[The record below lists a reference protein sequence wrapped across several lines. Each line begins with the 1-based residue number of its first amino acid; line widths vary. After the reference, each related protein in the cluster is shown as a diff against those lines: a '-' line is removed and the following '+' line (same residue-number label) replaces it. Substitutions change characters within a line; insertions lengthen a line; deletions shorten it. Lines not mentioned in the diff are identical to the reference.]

1 LSSTVS
7 AVLTHRCCTLLYVC
21 AICALQDFLRW
32 FEVFNFNI
40 GWSVSFGC
48 ILNIDFYDKLLI
60 ATLTPIA
67 VALILLFTY
76 TVTFHKLANLTIS
89 AVSHRTAIQV
99 LSEQRARLLSRHQTA
114 FLVMTFLVY
123 STVSTT
129 VFQTFACDTIEGTGA
144 SYLRADYSI
153 TCGTHKHIL
162 YRLYAAFM
170 ILVYPIG
177 IPAIYAYLLWS
188 RKALLTATARNGSQ
202 TYIERRREH
211 IVLNATEFLWR
222 IYRPEMYYWE
232 LVECARR
239 ILLTGGLVFI
249 FPNTATQAA
258 VACLIAGCSLALVL
272 HFRPYD
278 DKYDHMVYIT
288 GCVIIFLS
296 MFLALLTKA
305 NVSGGEIRT
314 QRVYGVLLIGMN
326 VAIVM
331 VAIVQIATA
340 GRQTLSNSIHSTT
353 SKGRGNGNSSNSYY
367 DNDDD
372 STYVDGYALPADAAT
387 AATRTTTTTAAAPVS
402 TVRQPCDD
410 SVVFLKPKDNKTAAR
425 TVLHQQQQSAV

>member
-1 LSSTVS
+1 MSSLI
-7 AVLTHRCCTLLYVC
+7 ANIYMCAC
-21 AICALQDFLRW
+21 AIYALQDFLSW
-32 FEVFNFNI
+32 FDVFNFSI
-40 GWSVSFGC
+40 GWSLSFGC
-48 ILNIDFYDKLLI
+48 MLDIDFYNKLLI

-67 VALILLFTY
+67 VALMLLFTY
-76 TVTFHKLANLTIS
+76 SVTSHSAKLDNDLS
-89 AVSHRTAIQV
+89 ASVSHRAALQM
-99 LSEQRARLLSRHQTA
+99 LSEQRARLLSKHQTA
-114 FLVMTFLVY
+114 FLVMTFLIY

-129 VFQTFACDTIEGTGA
+129 VFQTFACDAIEGTRT
-144 SYLRADYSI
+144 SYLRADYSAECN
-153 TCGTHKHIL
+153 TYEHML

-177 IPAIYAYLLWS
+177 IPAVYAYLLWS
-188 RKALLTATARNGSQ
+188 RKALLKATARNGSQ

-211 IVLNATEFLWR
+211 IHLNATEFLTKL
-222 IYRPEMYYWE
+222 YRPDMYYWE

-278 DKYDHMVYIT
+278 DKFDHMVYIT

-305 NVSGGEIRT
+305 NVSGGELRT

-326 VAIVM
+326 VAIVLS
-331 VAIVQIATA
+331 AICQLLTA
-340 GRQTLSNSIHSTT
+340 GRQTLSDTQYS
-353 SKGRGNGNSSNSYY
+353 
-367 DNDDD
+367 
-372 STYVDGYALPADAAT
+372 
-387 AATRTTTTTAAAPVS
+387 
-402 TVRQPCDD
+402 
-410 SVVFLKPKDNKTAAR
+410 
-425 TVLHQQQQSAV
+425 